1 VPYYISDQNLDCSGW
16 AVEKEDGEVIG
27 CHDTKQ
33 SAVDQ
38 MVAVSL
44 AENMEP
50 GGERDVEVTETREVN
65 LTPPALL
72 SALQH
77 VEDFSGL
84 RKVTQVT
91 ACYQR
96 QFAKQGQW
104 PRAT

>member
-1 VPYYISDQNLDCSGW
+1 MPYYISDSNPDCSEGW
-16 AVEKEDGEVIG
+16 AVEKDDGEVIG

-65 LTPPALL
+65 LHTSGLL
-72 SALQH
+72 SR
-77 VEDFSGL
+77 FSTSRTPLG
-84 RKVTQVT
+84 
-91 ACYQR
+91 
-96 QFAKQGQW
+96 
-104 PRAT
+104 